1 MSEQRF
7 DTPEPVR
14 LEIKVPAGDLEIAT
28 VDGDESMV
36 TLEGSQKRIDAT
48 KVALVGDRLAIGP
61 ERKTLGSLFGRF
73 DGPLRV
79 RVRVPHRS
87 RVQIVSA
94 AGEATLDGR
103 FAGLETQSA
112 AAQIDVKGELEGDAK
127 VRSVT
132 GAVRLPRI
140 AGELTAQTV
149 SGSVSAESVDG
160 SVSAKSV
167 SGAVRLGSL
176 RQGHVDIQSVSGD
189 VELGIAPG
197 TSIDVDAGSAS
208 GRLSSEIPLSA
219 TAGDESGPVVVIR
232 GKTVSGAFRIFRAA

>member
-1 MSEQRF
+1 MSEASF
-7 DTPEPVR
+7 DTPRPVR
-14 LEIKVPAGDLEIAT
+14 LEVKVPSVDLDVAT
-28 VDGDESMV
+28 VDAGQSTV
-36 TLEGSQKRIDAT
+36 ALEGSQKQIDAT
-48 KVALVGDRLAIGP
+48 KVELTGDRLAIGP
-61 ERKTLGSLFGRF
+61 ERKTLGGRFGRF
-73 DGPLRV
+73 DGPLHV

-94 AGEATLDGR
+94 AGEATLDGT

-112 AAQIDVKGELEGDAK
+112 STVVRVSGEVAGDAT
-127 VRSVT
+127 VRSVS
-132 GAVRLPRI
+132 GEVHLPRV

-176 RQGHVDIQSVSGD
+176 RQGKIDVQSVSGD
-189 VELGIAPG
+189 VELGIAPS
-197 TSIDVDAGSAS
+197 TSIDVKAGSAS

-219 TAGDESGPVVVIR
+219 TPGDEDGPVVVIR
-232 GKTVSGAFRIFRAA
+232 GNTVSGAFRIFRAA